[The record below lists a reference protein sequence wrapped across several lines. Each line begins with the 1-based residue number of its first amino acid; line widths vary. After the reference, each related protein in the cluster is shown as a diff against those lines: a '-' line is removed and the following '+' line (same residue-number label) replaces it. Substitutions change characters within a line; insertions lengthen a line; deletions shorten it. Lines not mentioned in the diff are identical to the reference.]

1 MAGIGTLTNIKVAG
15 FKSIKKMDL
24 DLQPSMNLLVGP
36 NGAGKSNF
44 IGIFRLMN
52 RLVEHDLQ
60 LFVGQRGRADK
71 FLHFGAKVTD
81 EIRIDLKFPP
91 NSYHCTLVPT
101 STDGLIFKREYAR
114 FHGHEINYHGGIQQY
129 PLAKAGA
136 EETGLPRYLGG
147 TQSTA
152 DWVASHFR
160 NWRIYHFQDTSDAAR
175 VKKSGRITDV
185 RELYSDARNLAAY
198 LRQIRQT
205 HADAYDE
212 IIATVQRVAPFFHDF
227 ILEPDPLNPSAISLQ
242 WKHRGTDAFFD
253 ASDLSDGTLRFICL
267 ATLLLQPMLPTTILL
282 DEPELGLHPYA
293 IQLLAGLMRS
303 AASRTQIIASTQ
315 SVTLANQFNYED
327 LIVVDREDNA
337 SVFRRLAESEVTAW
351 LDDYGMGDIWQ
362 KNLIG
367 GTP

>member
-1 MAGIGTLTNIKVAG
+1 MADIGKLQNIKVAG
-15 FKSIKKMDL
+15 FKSIKKVDF
-24 DLQPSMNLLVGP
+24 DLQPSMNLLVGS

-52 RLVEHDLQ
+52 NIVEHDLQ
-60 LFVGQRGRADK
+60 LFVGQRGKADK

-81 EIRIDLKFPP
+81 EIRIDLKFVP

-101 STDGLIFKREYAR
+101 ATNGLVFKEEYAR
-114 FHGHEINYHGGIQQY
+114 FYPGEIEYQGGIKRF

-136 EETGLPRYLGG
+136 EETGLPRYSAGRP
-147 TQSTA
+147 SIA
-152 DWVASHFR
+152 DRVAQHFR
-160 NWRIYHFQDTSDAAR
+160 GWHIYHFHDTSDTAH
-175 VKKSGRITDV
+175 VKKSGRITDA
-185 RELYSDARNLAAY
+185 RELRADAVNLAAY
-198 LRQIRQT
+198 LRRIRQT
-205 HADAYDE
+205 HPDAYDE
-212 IIATVQRVAPFFHDF
+212 LVATVQRVAPFFHDF
-227 ILEPDPLNPSAISLQ
+227 ILEPSPLDPSEISLQ

-267 ATLLLQPMLPTTILL
+267 ATLLLQPVLPTTILL

-303 AASRTQIIASTQ
+303 AASRTQIIAATQ
-315 SVTLANQFNYED
+315 SITLANQFSYED

-337 SVFRRLAESEVTAW
+337 SVFRRLTESEVAAW